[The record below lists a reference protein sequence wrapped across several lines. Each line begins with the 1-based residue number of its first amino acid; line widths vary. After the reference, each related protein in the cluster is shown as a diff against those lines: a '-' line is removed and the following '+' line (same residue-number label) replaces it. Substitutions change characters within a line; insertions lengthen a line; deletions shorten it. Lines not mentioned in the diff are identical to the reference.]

1 MKNGIHSFR
10 DSATALVI
18 GSSGGIGR
26 SLVLS
31 LINNKSIA
39 TVYTG
44 SRTSLGQHPKAANH
58 LHVDL
63 ENEESIK
70 KSAEII
76 QSSVE
81 CLDIVL
87 LATGIL
93 WRGSDL
99 LPEKNLQSLNLN
111 CLEEVFKVNTF
122 GPAIVMKYF
131 LPMLNK
137 NQKSVFAVISAKVGS
152 IQDNRL
158 GGWYGYRSSKTAL
171 NMMIKTAS
179 IELRRKNALAIC
191 VALHPGTVDTAL
203 SSPFRNSV
211 SSSVLVSPDTAAG
224 NLLRVIDKLSVDD
237 TGGFFSWNGER
248 IPY

>member
-1 MKNGIHSFR
+1 
-10 DSATALVI
+10 
-18 GSSGGIGR
+18 
-26 SLVLS
+26 
-31 LINNKSIA
+31 
-39 TVYTG
+39 
-44 SRTSLGQHPKAANH
+44 
-58 LHVDL
+58 
-63 ENEESIK
+63 
-70 KSAEII
+70 
-76 QSSVE
+76 
-81 CLDIVL
+81 
-87 LATGIL
+87 
-93 WRGSDL
+93 
-99 LPEKNLQSLNLN
+99 
-111 CLEEVFKVNTF
+111 
-122 GPAIVMKYF
+122 
-131 LPMLNK
+131 MLNK

-237 TGGFFSWNGER
+237 TGGFFSWNGEK